1 MGGWQT
7 MNRETRYANGASE
20 IRAAISE
27 DGERQISGYAAV
39 FEKDSQDLGGFVE
52 RIAKGAFRESIA
64 SNDVRALW
72 SHNSDLVLGRTGNRT
87 LKLAE
92 DDYGLHFSLTLP
104 DTTLGRDAFTSI
116 ERGDVTGMSFGFS
129 VKRDDQVWARGEA
142 GAPHLRT
149 LMRVNL
155 FEVSPTAFPAYPQ
168 TAVATRDL
176 EWFLNQEGNTE
187 LEEERMRELERLEA
201 WRPRI

>member
-1 MGGWQT
+1 
-7 MNRETRYANGASE
+7 MNKETRFVNELAEVRAFVSE
-20 IRAAISE
+20 E
-27 DGERQISGYAAV
+27 GKRQISGYAAV

-52 RIAKGAFRESIA
+52 RIAKGAFRESI
-64 SNDVRALW
+64 SGNDVRALW

-87 LKLAE
+87 LKLVE
-92 DDYGLHFSLTLP
+92 DDYGLKFELDLP

-116 ERGDVTGMSFGFS
+116 ERGDVTGMSFGFT
-129 VKRDDQVWARGEA
+129 VKREDQAWQRGEP

-176 EWFLNQEGNTE
+176 EMFLRENSHE
-187 LEEERMRELERLEA
+187 LDDERLREVERLEA
-201 WRPRI
+201 WRPKI

>member
-1 MGGWQT
+1 
-7 MNRETRYANGASE
+7 MNQKELRIGQGCEV
-20 IRAAISE
+20 RAFVAD
-27 DGERQISGYAAV
+27 DGKRQIAGYAAV
-39 FEKDSQDLGGFVE
+39 FERDSQDLGGFVE

-64 SNDVRALW
+64 GNDIRALW

-87 LKLAE
+87 LRLTE
-92 DDYGLHFSLTLP
+92 DDMGLRFELDLP

-116 ERGDVTGMSFGFS
+116 ERGDVSGMSFGFS
-129 VKRDDQVWARGEA
+129 VKREDQVWARGEP

-149 LMRVNL
+149 LLRVNL

-168 TAVATRDL
+168 TSVSARDMEGFL
-176 EWFLNQEGNTE
+176 EGEDTSGLDDERRKQVQELDG
-187 LEEERMRELERLEA
+187 